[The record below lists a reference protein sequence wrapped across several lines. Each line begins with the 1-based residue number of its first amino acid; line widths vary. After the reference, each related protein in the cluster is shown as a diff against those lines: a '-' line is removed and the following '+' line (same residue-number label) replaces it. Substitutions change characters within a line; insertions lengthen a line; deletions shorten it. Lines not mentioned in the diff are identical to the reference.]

1 MAKFDLIDL
10 FLITISFLEI
20 IILICV
26 QGTIKTFLLI
36 CLYFI
41 IIFSIV
47 IYSYYEGK
55 RANKNN

>member
-20 IILICV
+20 VILVCV
-26 QGTIKTFLLI
+26 QDGTIKIFLLV

-47 IYSYYEGK
+47 MYSYYEGK
-55 RANKNN
+55 KNK